1 MEDQYRKTEK
11 AGFKAWLRTD
21 DFVLLTIVAI
31 LIPLMVHT
39 ANVLLQISMV
49 KNIYYAYFFAFA
61 FDLAIFVHALNGQLR
76 AAAGLAF
83 IVFLLNVA
91 YFNLDTFNNHANPEV
106 VKFCISTIL
115 AGASAYLVHSYV
127 EMFYY
132 KQEKENDDRKLWE
145 QIKGLKGT
153 IEEQKQIVA
162 TSKDAELKIV
172 ALEKDIEYSKAIIE
186 ELESR
191 LQQSTSNTA
200 VERDT
205 FMEAITEM
213 VNGTNRVDQ
222 VAQVEVESIKKFSC
236 DGCGRTVTTE
246 KSFNQMITYC
256 PKKNCEH
263 KTVSVD
269 KADAAMKLSIN

>member
-1 MEDQYRKTEK
+1 MEDQYKKTEK
-11 AGFKAWLRTD
+11 TGFKAWLRTD
-21 DFVLLTIVAI
+21 YFVLLTIVAI

-76 AAAGLAF
+76 AADGLAF

-145 QIKGLKGT
+145 QIKALKGT
-153 IEEQKQIVA
+153 VSHQEEAIA
-162 TSKDAELKIV
+162 SSKEAELKII
-172 ALEKDIEYSKAIIE
+172 ALEKDIQYKDTFISDLETRLQEKIKDTAAERDNFMETFTELVNHSSRVE
-186 ELESR
+186 EL
-191 LQQSTSNTA
+191 T
-200 VERDT
+200 VEP
-205 FMEAITEM
+205 M
-213 VNGTNRVDQ
+213 
-222 VAQVEVESIKKFSC
+222 KKFSC
-236 DGCGRTVTTE
+236 DGCGRTAATQ
-246 KSFNQMITYC
+246 KSFDQLVTYC
-256 PKKNCEH
+256 PKRNCEH
-263 KTVSVD
+263 KLTVAEKS
-269 KADAAMKLSIN
+269 DAAMKVSIN